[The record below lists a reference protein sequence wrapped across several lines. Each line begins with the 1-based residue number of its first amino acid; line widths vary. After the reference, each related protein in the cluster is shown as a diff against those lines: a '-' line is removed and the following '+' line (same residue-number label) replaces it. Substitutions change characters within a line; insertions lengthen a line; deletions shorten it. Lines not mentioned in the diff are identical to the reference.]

1 MPPSPPGPLL
11 TVRTALILLLA
22 GATGILAASLGYLS
36 SRSAPQAGLVGGSAF
51 GAAVVFF
58 NKIIER

>member
-11 TVRTALILLLA
+11 TVRTALIFLLA
-22 GATGILAASLGYLS
+22 AATGVLAASLSYLDNC
-36 SRSAPQAGLVGGSAF
+36 SAPQAGLVGGSAF

-58 NKIIER
+58 NRIIES